1 MIFGAGLNQLE
12 LIREAKHLGLET
24 VVIDPQGDPPGKAEA
39 DHFYR
44 IDGSDYDT
52 TRSVA
57 VRHHIGGIV
66 TGQTER
72 PLRIMARLA
81 KEMGFVFNS
90 PGVTERCLDKW
101 LMKQAFIENNIPCA
115 KGILL
120 TAGEE
125 LSVKLPG
132 DFGFP
137 VIIKP
142 RDAFSSRGVYRC
154 ETYDEI
160 KAHIADTVSY
170 SSSGGI
176 IVEEFLA
183 GKEYSVEAVTC
194 HGRTTIIQF
203 TEKFITPY
211 PNTVELGHLQPAAL
225 TPEQQEAVSSVVI
238 KTLKVLGIEN
248 SASHTEIM
256 LTEKGPAVIEVGA
269 RLGGDFIASYLTKSS
284 TGISMDR
291 AAIQIAM
298 GTEPDIIP
306 GQGQYSM
313 IKYLELPAGK
323 RVLDVLPADDIRRL
337 PGVVYAHIFVK
348 KGDSIEPLV
357 HSAMRP
363 ACIIAAASSKEL
375 LLERMGICS
384 TELAKKIVLT

>member
-12 LIREAKHLGLET
+12 LIREARHLGLET
-24 VVIDPQGDPPGKAEA
+24 VVIDPQTDPPGKEEA
-39 DHFYR
+39 DQFYR
-44 IDGSDYDT
+44 IDGDDYDT

-81 KEMGFVFNS
+81 QEMGLVFNS
-90 PGVTERCLDKW
+90 PEVTGRCLDKW
-101 LMKQAFIENNIPCA
+101 QMKQAFLENEIPCA

-125 LSVKLPG
+125 LPGKLPV
-132 DFGFP
+132 DSGFP

-160 KAHIADTVSY
+160 KSHIADTTSY

-176 IVEEFLA
+176 IIEEFLA

-194 HGRTTIIQF
+194 HGRTTIIQY

-225 TPEQQEAVSSVVI
+225 TREQQEAVSSVVI
-238 KTLKVLGIEN
+238 KTLKALGLEN

-256 LTEKGPAVIEVGA
+256 LTEEGPAVIEVGA

-298 GTEPDIIP
+298 GTEPEIIP
-306 GQGQYSM
+306 RQGQYSM

-323 RVLDVLPADDIRRL
+323 KVLDVLPADDIWRL
-337 PGVVYAHIFVK
+337 PGVVFAHIFVK
-348 KGDSIEPLV
+348 RGDIIEPLV
-357 HSAMRP
+357 HSARRP
-363 ACIIAAASSKEL
+363 ACIIAVAGSKEL
-375 LLERMGICS
+375 LLERIDAYAG
-384 TELAKKIVLT
+384 ELAKKIVLT